1 MKYKIIKRYNPLK
14 RTEGKWYAAPISDG
28 RITQMELSREI
39 SALSSLSRGDVSNVV
54 ENMLDIIPKYLLMG
68 KSISLGELGTLRILF
83 SSEGVENPEEFTV
96 ALIKGLKVFFTPGRE
111 LKKALQDIRYEKE
124 GK

>member
-1 MKYKIIKRYNPLK
+1 MIKRFNPLN
-14 RTEGKWYAAPISDG
+14 RTEGKWYATPVNDG
-28 RITQMELSREI
+28 QITKLELSREI
-39 SALSSLSRGDVSNVV
+39 SALSSLSRGDVSNVI

-68 KSISLGELGTLRILF
+68 KSVSLGELGSMRVQF

-96 ALIKGLKVFFTPGRE
+96 ALIKGLRVLFTPGQE
-111 LKKALQDIRYEKE
+111 LKKALLDIRYEKE